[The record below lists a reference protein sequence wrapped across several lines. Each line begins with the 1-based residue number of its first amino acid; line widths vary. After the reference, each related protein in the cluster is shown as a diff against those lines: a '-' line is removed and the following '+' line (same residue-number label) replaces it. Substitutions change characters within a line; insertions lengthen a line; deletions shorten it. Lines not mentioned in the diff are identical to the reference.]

1 MSEHIVPSQ
10 ARRSHS
16 LSVKNKYFWGF
27 NMQIK
32 GRENMVSTIAFTDF
46 DNICPLWKFKQF
58 IGF

>member
-16 LSVKNKYFWGF
+16 LLVKNKYFWGF
-27 NMQIK
+27 DMQIK

-46 DNICPLWKFKQF
+46 DNICPL
-58 IGF
+58 